1 MSHRA
6 FLRFLLRRLV
16 FALVLVFLVSSGSLL
31 LTHLAPGD
39 ATSELR
45 RPGVSDETVA
55 LERAKLG
62 LDRSFVVQYMEWV
75 VGVARLDLGRST
87 RYGRPVAELLAERTR
102 NTALL
107 AAVALIAASAVGLW
121 AGIASASRP
130 TGFAR
135 PLISGASLVAVSVPP
150 LLASLLLALLA
161 ARTGW
166 FPVGGITSVGTDGL
180 SWIARVTDVAWHL
193 ALPAF
198 AVALPLA
205 ATIDRLQSQAMDEA
219 LGTTYVRAAVGRG
232 IPWRR
237 VVWGH
242 ALPVAIRP
250 VLGVYGIIL
259 GSVFSGSFAVE
270 IVTAWPGLGQLMYE
284 ALVSRDLY
292 LVSGC
297 AIAGSLFL
305 ALGNL
310 FSDVALLVVDP
321 RLRAS
326 S

>member
-1 MSHRA
+1 MSQRA
-6 FLRFLLRRLV
+6 FLLYLLRRMV
-16 FALVLVFLVSSGSLL
+16 FAIVLVFLVSSGSLL

-45 RPGVSDETVA
+45 RPGISDETVA
-55 LERAKLG
+55 RERARLG
-62 LDRSFVVQYMEWV
+62 LDRSFVAQYGDWV
-75 VGVARLDLGRST
+75 AGVVRFDLGRST
-87 RYGRPVAELLAERTR
+87 RYGRPVAELLGERTR

-107 AAVALIAASAVGLW
+107 AVVALGVASVVGLW
-121 AGIASASRP
+121 LGVASASRP
-130 TGFAR
+130 AGFAR
-135 PLISGASLVAVSVPP
+135 PLISVLSLVAVSVPP

-166 FPVGGITSVGTDGL
+166 FPVGGISSVGVDGA
-180 SWIARVTDVAWHL
+180 SWLTRATDVTWHL
-193 ALPAF
+193 ALPAL

-205 ATIDRLQSQAMDEA
+205 ATIERLQSQAMDEA
-219 LGTTYVRAAVGRG
+219 LGTSYVRAAVGRG

-284 ALVSRDLY
+284 ALVSRDIY

-310 FSDVALLVVDP
+310 VSDVALLVVDP
-321 RLRAS
+321 RLRTS
-326 S
+326 L

>member
-1 MSHRA
+1 MSQRA
-6 FLRFLLRRLV
+6 FLRYLLRRLA
-16 FALVLVFLVSSGSLL
+16 FALVLVFLVSSGALL

-45 RPGVSDETVA
+45 RPGVRDETVA

-62 LDRSFVVQYMEWV
+62 LDRSFVAQYMDWV
-75 VGVARLDLGRST
+75 VGLARLDLGRST
-87 RYGRPVAELLAERTR
+87 RYGRPVADLLAERTG

-107 AAVALIAASAVGLW
+107 AAVALSVASVVGLW

-135 PLISGASLVAVSVPP
+135 PLISGVSIVAVSVPP

-166 FPVGGITSVGTDGL
+166 FPVGGISSVDTDGL
-180 SWIARVTDVAWHL
+180 SWIARVIDVTWHL

-205 ATIDRLQSQAMDEA
+205 ATIDRLQSRAMEEA
-219 LGTTYVRAAVGRG
+219 LGATYVRAAVGRG

-259 GSVFSGSFAVE
+259 GGVFSGSFAVE

-284 ALVSRDLY
+284 ALVSRDIY